1 VSALAW
7 PAWRAAR
14 TIDRV
19 KPIAISIAVHIA
31 LIALALPRP
40 ASAIIDQAPGM
51 PDSRGSAD
59 PLRVIDVTMIDTPRP
74 QARAHGGGRSGG
86 AGRHLATTSHRA
98 WDDMV
103 ISSDG
108 AGAGAG
114 VGDGGRGIG
123 IGLGDG
129 GRGRGIGL
137 GDGGSIGDAPRDL
150 PAPPRPAV
158 SRARPARLLSPSRQ
172 AEVDDSE
179 LFGARITVD
188 ASGDVVA
195 AYMTRVHPGS
205 REDTAESAIWR
216 FRYDPARD
224 FDGNPVRSTFE
235 QTFAV
240 R

>member
-1 VSALAW
+1 
-7 PAWRAAR
+7 
-14 TIDRV
+14 V
-19 KPIAISIAVHIA
+19 KPIAISIAVHVA
-31 LIALALPRP
+31 LIALAMPRP
-40 ASAIIDQAPGM
+40 PSAIIDPPPGA

-59 PLRVIDVTMIDTPRP
+59 PMRVIDVTMLDVPHP
-74 QARAHGGGRSGG
+74 QARTHGGGGG
-86 AGRHLATTSHRA
+86 GGGHHVATTSHRA
-98 WDDMV
+98 WDDLA
-103 ISSDG
+103 ISTDSD
-108 AGAGAG
+108 
-114 VGDGGRGIG
+114 GIG
-123 IGLGDG
+123 IGEGHG
-129 GRGRGIGL
+129 GHGRGIGL
-137 GDGGSIGDAPRDL
+137 GDGASIGDAPRDL

-188 ASGDVVA
+188 VDGDVAA

-224 FDGNPVRSTFE
+224 FEGNPVRSTFE

>member
-7 PAWRAAR
+7 PARVVAR

-19 KPIAISIAVHIA
+19 KPIAISLAVHVA

-40 ASAIIDQAPGM
+40 PSAIIEPLPGA
-51 PDSRGSAD
+51 PDSRGNAD
-59 PLRVIDVTMIDTPRP
+59 PMRVIDVTMLDTPRP
-74 QARAHGGGRSGG
+74 HVQARARGGGGSSGG
-86 AGRHLATTSHRA
+86 GHHVAHRA
-98 WDDMV
+98 WDDFA

-108 AGAGAG
+108 AGTG
-114 VGDGGRGIG
+114 VGIGDGGHGH
-123 IGLGDG
+123 
-129 GRGRGIGL
+129 GIGL

-158 SRARPARLLSPSRQ
+158 SHARPARLLRPSRQ
-172 AEVDDSE
+172 ADVEESE

-188 ASGDVVA
+188 ADGDVVA
-195 AYMTRVHPGS
+195 AYMTREHPGS

>member
-7 PAWRAAR
+7 PAPRAAR

-19 KPIAISIAVHIA
+19 KPIAISIAVHVA
-31 LIALALPRP
+31 LIAIALPRP
-40 ASAIIDQAPGM
+40 PRALVDQPLGM
-51 PDSRGSAD
+51 PDARGGAE
-59 PLRVIDVTMIDTPRP
+59 PTPAMRLIDVTMLDEPHP
-74 QARAHGGGRSGG
+74 QARAHGGGGG
-86 AGRHLATTSHRA
+86 GGHHAAATSRRA
-98 WDDMV
+98 WDDV
-103 ISSDG
+103 AISTD
-108 AGAGAG
+108 
-114 VGDGGRGIG
+114 GDGTGDGDGLGGHGHG

-129 GRGRGIGL
+129 A
-137 GDGGSIGDAPRDL
+137 SIGDAPRDL

-158 SRARPARLLSPSRQ
+158 SRARPAHLLSPSRQ
-172 AEVDDSE
+172 ARVDDSE

-188 ASGDVVA
+188 ADGDVTA

>member
-1 VSALAW
+1 
-7 PAWRAAR
+7 
-14 TIDRV
+14 V
-19 KPIAISIAVHIA
+19 KPIVISVAVHAA
-31 LIALALPRP
+31 LIVLALPRP
-40 ASAIIDQAPGM
+40 TRAIIDLPGL
-51 PDSRGSAD
+51 PDARGSAE
-59 PLRVIDVTMIDTPRP
+59 PTRVIDVTMIDEPHP
-74 QARAHGGGRSGG
+74 HARATGGGGG
-86 AGRHLATTSHRA
+86 GSRHATTATTSHRA
-98 WDDMV
+98 WDDV
-103 ISSDG
+103 SISTD
-108 AGAGAG
+108 AGNGNG
-114 VGDGGRGIG
+114 IGTGDGV
-123 IGLGDG
+123 

-137 GDGGSIGDAPRDL
+137 GDGGSIEAAPRDL

-172 AEVDDSE
+172 AQVDDSE

-188 ASGDVVA
+188 REGDVVA

>member
-1 VSALAW
+1 MSALAW

-86 AGRHLATTSHRA
+86 GGGRHLATTSHRA

-108 AGAGAG
+108 AGTGTG
-114 VGDGGRGIG
+114 V
-123 IGLGDG
+123 GDG

-158 SRARPARLLSPSRQ
+158 SRSRPARLLTPSRQ